1 MRGATHTQHTAP
13 KKPGCSYT
21 SSLPP
26 TSRQLAP
33 LVPPNSS
40 PHSYRKPQL
49 PFFLTPT
56 ENPQLP
62 FFFARTTTRLVIRY
76 SAQIRERDVT
86 PSRKMESADP
96 SAKKMRLPPAATP
109 VVDPAPG
116 SAGRSGDPAPTG
128 SQEPV
133 ESRVDRISDLPDAV
147 LGEIISLLPT
157 KDCCRTQVLSIRWR
171 PLWRAVPLNL
181 DCRQLSLFNDFE
193 IPRAII
199 SSHQGSVQ
207 SLCIPSCYLS
217 KHTMPCTVDAWL
229 KSPEFTE
236 LQLLEFYYSPGNHIP
251 HTERHELVP
260 SAPMSISR
268 FSSSLHTAT
277 FALCYLPDN
286 LVLNLRLP
294 FLKKLSLVR
303 VRISEAS
310 LHSIIHSSCLA
321 LERLLI
327 VLGIEIGISCL
338 QIKSPHLK
346 TQQEISQLVTF
357 CQ

>member
-1 MRGATHTQHTAP
+1 
-13 KKPGCSYT
+13 
-21 SSLPP
+21 
-26 TSRQLAP
+26 
-33 LVPPNSS
+33 
-40 PHSYRKPQL
+40 
-49 PFFLTPT
+49 
-56 ENPQLP
+56 
-62 FFFARTTTRLVIRY
+62 
-76 SAQIRERDVT
+76 
-86 PSRKMESADP
+86 MESADP

-128 SQEPV
+128 SQEPI

-171 PLWRAVPLNL
+171 PLWRTVPLNL

-260 SAPMSISR
+260 SAPMSISQ

-277 FALCYLPDN
+277 FAMCYLPDN
-286 LVLNLRLP
+286 LVLNL
-294 FLKKLSLVR
+294 
-303 VRISEAS
+303 
-310 LHSIIHSSCLA
+310 
-321 LERLLI
+321 
-327 VLGIEIGISCL
+327 
-338 QIKSPHLK
+338 
-346 TQQEISQLVTF
+346 
-357 CQ
+357 

>member
-1 MRGATHTQHTAP
+1 MRGATHTQHPP
-13 KKPGCSYT
+13 KKPGCSSS

-49 PFFLTPT
+49 PFFLTTT

-62 FFFARTTTRLVIRY
+62 FFFTRTTTRLVIRY
-76 SAQIRERDVT
+76 SAQIRESDAM

-147 LGEIISLLPT
+147 LGEII

-193 IPRAII
+193 IPEPSSPPTRAPFKA
-199 SSHQGSVQ
+199 SAS
-207 SLCIPSCYLS
+207 
-217 KHTMPCTVDAWL
+217 
-229 KSPEFTE
+229 
-236 LQLLEFYYSPGNHIP
+236 
-251 HTERHELVP
+251 RH
-260 SAPMSISR
+260 
-268 FSSSLHTAT
+268 AT
-277 FALCYLPDN
+277 
-286 LVLNLRLP
+286 
-294 FLKKLSLVR
+294 
-303 VRISEAS
+303 
-310 LHSIIHSSCLA
+310 
-321 LERLLI
+321 
-327 VLGIEIGISCL
+327 
-338 QIKSPHLK
+338 
-346 TQQEISQLVTF
+346 
-357 CQ
+357 